1 METTEIA
8 VVTGSRL
15 VTDVTEEVARF
26 CHGRGDGLVNI
37 FVPHATCGVALM
49 ETGSGS
55 EEDLAATLERLWP
68 RDGRYRHAHGSP
80 GHGRDHVIPVF
91 VPPSITL
98 PVVAGRVTLGTWQ
111 SIVVVDPNVDNTRRR
126 LRLSFLPG

>member
-8 VVTGSRL
+8 VATGSRL